1 MPYGKH
7 LAWSLHELMF
17 PKMVA
22 YNIIT
27 MIIIRIDQR
36 YLETLRENYN
46 LSC

>member
-1 MPYGKH
+1 
-7 LAWSLHELMF
+7 MF